1 VDLNKL
7 LSILSKKF
15 VEEVRDDYFI
25 IIPWRTNGSRKTIHC
40 LLYEEL
46 ELKPI

>member
-15 VEEVRDDYFI
+15 VEKVRDDHFI
-25 IIPWRTNGSRKTIHC
+25 IIAQITNGSRKTIHC

-46 ELKPI
+46 ELKLI